1 MPKKKKKSKKL
12 VISFHA
18 ISIAIIVAAYVLLIV
33 GSYYWKDDHWYQ
45 VFNPFAKFPTDPE
58 APEYALDML
67 VRILSLCFVVIT
79 ITHVVRLLLAIL
91 GARVKRGQSLA
102 SLLSSFA
109 KYLGAIILIFAILG
123 TLGIDTTV
131 LLASAG
137 ILSLIVGLGAQP
149 LIEDIFAGI
158 FIVFEHTFEIGDI
171 IVVDGFRGTV
181 KEMGIRSTK
190 IEDAGG
196 DVKVINNSDIRTLIN
211 MTSKLST
218 AICDISISY
227 SADIKKVEKVI
238 AENLPKI
245 KERHK
250 SIVNGPTYVGVQS
263 LSDSAVILRVIAECN
278 ETMRYQVQRDIN
290 RELKLIFDKN
300 RISIPF
306 PQIVV
311 HQAEKEG
318 E

>member
-1 MPKKKKKSKKL
+1 MEKSKNKKTL
-12 VISFHA
+12 HIA
-18 ISIAIIVAAYVLLIV
+18 INVLFIAIILVVYVLLV
-33 GSYYWKDDHWYQ
+33 YGSVLWTNSHYYQ
-45 VFNPFAKFPTDPE
+45 VLNPFVEFPTDSGNQSYVPDII
-58 APEYALDML
+58 L
-67 VRILSLCFVVIT
+67 RILSLSFVIISIT
-79 ITHVVRLLLAIL
+79 YLIRFIL
-91 GARVKRGQSLA
+91 KGIGPKLKRGQALA

-123 TLGIDTTV
+123 TLGVDTTV

-158 FIVFEHTFEIGDI
+158 FIVFERTFEIGDI

-181 KEMGIRSTK
+181 KEMGIRTTK

-218 AICDISISY
+218 AVCDISISY
-227 SADIKKVEKVI
+227 NEDIEKVEQVLN
-238 AENLPKI
+238 ENLGKI
-245 KERHK
+245 KEK
-250 SIVNGPTYVGVQS
+250 YKAIVNGPTYVGVQS
-263 LSDSAVILRVIAECN
+263 LADSAVIIRVIAECN
-278 ETMRYQVQRDIN
+278 EMMRYQVQRDIN
-290 RELKLIFDKN
+290 REIKIIFEKN
-300 RISIPF
+300 NIQIPY

-311 HQAEKEG
+311 HDAKDNND
-318 E
+318 

>member
-1 MPKKKKKSKKL
+1 MLKIKKNKKAM
-12 VISFHA
+12 ITIHC
-18 ISIAIIVAAYVLLIV
+18 IIIAIIVCAYVLLIV
-33 GSYYWKDDHWYQ
+33 GSYFWNDEHWYQ
-45 VFNPFAKFPTDPE
+45 VFNPFVKFPTESKSPD
-58 APEYALDML
+58 YVLDMF
-67 VRILSLCFVVIT
+67 VRIVSLTFVVVT
-79 ITHVVRLLLAIL
+79 ITHVVRLIL
-91 GARVKRGQSLA
+91 NIIGLKIKRGQSLA
-102 SLLSSFA
+102 SLLSSFS

-158 FIVFEHTFEIGDI
+158 FIVFEHTFDIGDI

-181 KEMGIRSTK
+181 KEMGIRTTK

-196 DVKVINNSDIRTLIN
+196 DIKVINNSDIRTLIN

-227 SADIKKVEKVI
+227 TDNIEKVEKVLN
-238 AENLPKI
+238 ENLPKV
-245 KERHK
+245 KEK
-250 SIVNGPTYVGVQS
+250 YKYIANGPTYVGIQS
-263 LSDSAVILRVIAECN
+263 LSDSAVVLRVIAECN

-290 RELKLIFDKN
+290 REIKILFDKN
-300 RISIPF
+300 NITIPY

-311 HQAEKEG
+311 HTAKKDDE
-318 E
+318 

>member
-45 VFNPFAKFPTDPE
+45 VFNPFAKFPTDSE

-91 GARVKRGQSLA
+91 AARVKRGQSLA

>member
-1 MPKKKKKSKKL
+1 MVKIKKNKKVMITIHS
-12 VISFHA
+12 VI
-18 ISIAIIVAAYVLLIV
+18 IAIIVCAYVLLIV
-33 GSYYWKDDHWYQ
+33 GSYFWNDEHWYQ
-45 VFNPFAKFPTDPE
+45 VFNPFVKFPTESKSPD
-58 APEYALDML
+58 YVLDMF
-67 VRILSLCFVVIT
+67 VRIVSLTFVVIT
-79 ITHVVRLLLAIL
+79 ITHVVRLIL
-91 GARVKRGQSLA
+91 NIIGSKIKRGQSLA
-102 SLLSSFA
+102 SLLSSFS

-158 FIVFEHTFEIGDI
+158 FIVFEHTFDIGDI

-181 KEMGIRSTK
+181 KEMGIRTTK

-196 DVKVINNSDIRTLIN
+196 DIKVINNSDIRTLIN

-227 SADIKKVEKVI
+227 TDNIEKVEKVLN
-238 AENLPKI
+238 ENLPKI
-245 KERHK
+245 KEK
-250 SIVNGPTYVGVQS
+250 YKYIAKGPTYVGIQS
-263 LSDSAVILRVIAECN
+263 LSDSAVVLRVIAECN

-290 RELKLIFDKN
+290 REIKILFDKN
-300 RISIPF
+300 NITIPY

-311 HQAEKEG
+311 HTAKKDDE
-318 E
+318 

>member
-1 MPKKKKKSKKL
+1 MEKSKNKKTL
-12 VISFHA
+12 HIVINVLF
-18 ISIAIIVAAYVLLIV
+18 IAIILAVYVLLFY
-33 GSYYWKDDHWYQ
+33 GSFFWTDSHYYQ
-45 VFNPFAKFPTDPE
+45 VLNPFVDFPTDSGNQSYVPDII
-58 APEYALDML
+58 L
-67 VRILSLCFVVIT
+67 RILSLSFVIISITYLIRFILKVIGPK
-79 ITHVVRLLLAIL
+79 L
-91 GARVKRGQSLA
+91 KRGQALA

-123 TLGIDTTV
+123 TLGVDTTV

-158 FIVFEHTFEIGDI
+158 FIVFERTFEIGDI

-181 KEMGIRSTK
+181 KEMGIRTTK

-196 DVKVINNSDIRTLIN
+196 DVKVVNNSDIRTLIN

-227 SADIKKVEKVI
+227 NEDIEKVEQVLN
-238 AENLPKI
+238 ENLGKI
-245 KERHK
+245 KGK
-250 SIVNGPTYVGVQS
+250 YKAIVNGPTYVGVQS
-263 LSDSAVILRVIAECN
+263 LADSAVIIRVIAECN
-278 ETMRYQVQRDIN
+278 EMMRYQVQRDIN
-290 RELKLIFDKN
+290 REIKIIFEKN
-300 RISIPF
+300 NIQIPY

-311 HQAEKEG
+311 HDAKDNND
-318 E
+318 

>member
-1 MPKKKKKSKKL
+1 MEKRSFVTIADLSKEKIL
-12 VISFHA
+12 YMLDMAKEFEKNTNRKILDGK
-18 ISIAIIVAAYVLLIV
+18 IVATLFFEPSTRTRLSFETAANRL
-33 GSYYWKDDHWYQ
+33 G
-45 VFNPFAKFPTDPE
+45 AKVIGFTDPKVTSSSKGE
-58 APEYALDML
+58 TLKGGFQDSFYL
-67 VRILSLCFVVIT
+67 VT
-79 ITHVVRLLLAIL
+79 IEHA
-91 GARVKRGQSLA
+91 VKQA
-102 SLLSSFA
+102 WFA
-109 KYLGAIILIFAILG
+109 
-123 TLGIDTTV
+123 V
-131 LLASAG
+131 
-137 ILSLIVGLGAQP
+137 

-227 SADIKKVEKVI
+227 SADIEKVEKVI
-238 AENLPKI
+238 ANNLPAI
-245 KERHK
+245 KKRHK

>member
-1 MPKKKKKSKKL
+1 MEKSKNKKTL
-12 VISFHA
+12 QIVINVLF
-18 ISIAIIVAAYVLLIV
+18 IAIILVVYVLLFY
-33 GSYYWKDDHWYQ
+33 GSFFWTNSYYYQ
-45 VFNPFAKFPTDPE
+45 VLNPFVDFPTDSGNQSYVPDII
-58 APEYALDML
+58 L
-67 VRILSLCFVVIT
+67 RILSLSFVIISIT
-79 ITHVVRLLLAIL
+79 YLIRFIL
-91 GARVKRGQSLA
+91 KGIGPKLKRGQALA

-123 TLGIDTTV
+123 TLGVDTTV

-158 FIVFEHTFEIGDI
+158 FIVFERTFEIGDI

-181 KEMGIRSTK
+181 KEMGIRTTK

-218 AICDISISY
+218 AVCDISISY
-227 SADIKKVEKVI
+227 NEDIEKVEQVLN
-238 AENLPKI
+238 ENLGKI
-245 KERHK
+245 KEK
-250 SIVNGPTYVGVQS
+250 YKAIVNGPTYVGVQS
-263 LSDSAVILRVIAECN
+263 LADSAVIIRVIAECN
-278 ETMRYQVQRDIN
+278 EMMRYQVQRDIN
-290 RELKLIFDKN
+290 REIKIIFEKN
-300 RISIPF
+300 NIQIPY

-311 HQAEKEG
+311 HDAKDNND
-318 E
+318 

>member
-91 GARVKRGQSLA
+91 GARVKRGQSLF

-109 KYLGAIILIFAILG
+109 KYLGAIILVFAILG

>member
-1 MPKKKKKSKKL
+1 MIL
-12 VISFHA
+12 
-18 ISIAIIVAAYVLLIV
+18 
-33 GSYYWKDDHWYQ
+33 
-45 VFNPFAKFPTDPE
+45 
-58 APEYALDML
+58 
-67 VRILSLCFVVIT
+67 RILSICFVVCT
-79 ITHVVRLLLAIL
+79 ITHIVRLALKIIGPKL
-91 GARVKRGQSLA
+91 KRGQSLA

-109 KYLGAIILIFAILG
+109 KYLGAIILIFAVLG
-123 TLGIDTTV
+123 TLGVDTTV

-181 KEMGIRSTK
+181 KEMGIRTTK

-218 AICDISISY
+218 AVCDISISY
-227 SADIKKVEKVI
+227 NEDIEKVERVLN
-238 AENLPKI
+238 ENLGKI
-245 KERHK
+245 KDKYK

-263 LSDSAVILRVIAECN
+263 LSDSAVVIRIIAECN

-290 RELKLIFDKN
+290 REIKIIFDQNK
-300 RISIPF
+300 ILIPY

-311 HQAEKEG
+311 HDAKDQ
-318 E
+318 

>member
-1 MPKKKKKSKKL
+1 MLKIKKNKKAM
-12 VISFHA
+12 ITIHC
-18 ISIAIIVAAYVLLIV
+18 IIIAIIVCAYVLLIV
-33 GSYYWKDDHWYQ
+33 GSYFWNDEHWYQ
-45 VFNPFAKFPTDPE
+45 VFNPFVKFPTESKSPD
-58 APEYALDML
+58 YVLDMF
-67 VRILSLCFVVIT
+67 VRIVSLTFVVVT
-79 ITHVVRLLLAIL
+79 ITHVARLIL
-91 GARVKRGQSLA
+91 NIIGLKIKRGQSLA
-102 SLLSSFA
+102 SLLSSFS

-158 FIVFEHTFEIGDI
+158 FIVFEHTFDIGDI

-181 KEMGIRSTK
+181 KEMGIRTTK

-196 DVKVINNSDIRTLIN
+196 DIKVINNSDIRTLIN

-227 SADIKKVEKVI
+227 TDNIEKVEKVLN
-238 AENLPKI
+238 ENLPKI
-245 KERHK
+245 KEK
-250 SIVNGPTYVGVQS
+250 YKYIANGPTYVGIQS
-263 LSDSAVILRVIAECN
+263 LSDSAVVLRVIAECN

-290 RELKLIFDKN
+290 REIKILFDKN
-300 RISIPF
+300 NITIPY

-311 HQAEKEG
+311 HTAKKDDE
-318 E
+318 

>member
-1 MPKKKKKSKKL
+1 MLKIKKNKKAM
-12 VISFHA
+12 ITIHC
-18 ISIAIIVAAYVLLIV
+18 IIIAIIVCAYVLLIV
-33 GSYYWKDDHWYQ
+33 GSYFWNDEHWYQ
-45 VFNPFAKFPTDPE
+45 VFNPFVKFPTESKSPD
-58 APEYALDML
+58 YVLDMF
-67 VRILSLCFVVIT
+67 VRIVSLTFVVVT
-79 ITHVVRLLLAIL
+79 ITHVVRLIL
-91 GARVKRGQSLA
+91 NIIGLKIKRGQSLA
-102 SLLSSFA
+102 SLLSSFS

-158 FIVFEHTFEIGDI
+158 FIVFEHTFDIGDI

-181 KEMGIRSTK
+181 KEMGIRTTK

-196 DVKVINNSDIRTLIN
+196 DIKVINNSDIRTLIN

-227 SADIKKVEKVI
+227 TDNIEKVEKVLN
-238 AENLPKI
+238 ENLPKI
-245 KERHK
+245 KEK
-250 SIVNGPTYVGVQS
+250 YKYIANGPTYVGIQS
-263 LSDSAVILRVIAECN
+263 LSDSAVVLRVIAECN

-290 RELKLIFDKN
+290 REIKILFDKN
-300 RISIPF
+300 NITIPY

-311 HQAEKEG
+311 HTAKKDDE
-318 E
+318 

>member
-1 MPKKKKKSKKL
+1 MLKIKKNKKAM
-12 VISFHA
+12 ITIHC
-18 ISIAIIVAAYVLLIV
+18 IIIAIIVCAYVLLIV
-33 GSYYWKDDHWYQ
+33 GSYFWNDEHWYQ
-45 VFNPFAKFPTDPE
+45 VFNPFVKFPTESKSPD
-58 APEYALDML
+58 YVLDMF
-67 VRILSLCFVVIT
+67 VRIVSLSFVVVT
-79 ITHVVRLLLAIL
+79 ITHVVRLIL
-91 GARVKRGQSLA
+91 NIIGLKIKRGQSLA
-102 SLLSSFA
+102 SLLSSFS

-158 FIVFEHTFEIGDI
+158 FIVFEHTFDIGDI

-181 KEMGIRSTK
+181 KEMGIRTTK

-196 DVKVINNSDIRTLIN
+196 DIKVINNSDIRTLIN

-227 SADIKKVEKVI
+227 TDNIEKVEKVLN
-238 AENLPKI
+238 ENLPKI
-245 KERHK
+245 KEK
-250 SIVNGPTYVGVQS
+250 YKYIANGPTYVGIQS
-263 LSDSAVILRVIAECN
+263 LSDSAVVLRVIAECN

-290 RELKLIFDKN
+290 REIKILFDKN
-300 RISIPF
+300 NITIPY

-311 HQAEKEG
+311 HTAKKDDE
-318 E
+318 

>member
-1 MPKKKKKSKKL
+1 MLKIKKNKKAM
-12 VISFHA
+12 ITIHC
-18 ISIAIIVAAYVLLIV
+18 IIIAIIVCAYVLLIV
-33 GSYYWKDDHWYQ
+33 GSYFWNDEHWYQ
-45 VFNPFAKFPTDPE
+45 VFNPFVKFPTESKSPD
-58 APEYALDML
+58 YVLDMF
-67 VRILSLCFVVIT
+67 VRIVSLTFVVVT
-79 ITHVVRLLLAIL
+79 ITHVVRLIL
-91 GARVKRGQSLA
+91 NIIGLKIKRGQSLA
-102 SLLSSFA
+102 SLLSSFS

-158 FIVFEHTFEIGDI
+158 FIVFEHTFDIGDI

-181 KEMGIRSTK
+181 KEMGIRTTK

-196 DVKVINNSDIRTLIN
+196 DIKVINNSDIRTLIN

-227 SADIKKVEKVI
+227 TDNIEKVEKVLN
-238 AENLPKI
+238 ENLPKI
-245 KERHK
+245 KEK
-250 SIVNGPTYVGVQS
+250 YKYIAKGPTYVGIQS
-263 LSDSAVILRVIAECN
+263 LSDSAVVLRVIAECN

-290 RELKLIFDKN
+290 REIKILFDKN
-300 RISIPF
+300 NITIPY

-311 HQAEKEG
+311 HTAKKDDE
-318 E
+318 

>member
-12 VISFHA
+12 VISLHA
-18 ISIAIIVAAYVLLIV
+18 ISIAVILAAYVLLIV

-45 VFNPFAKFPTDPE
+45 VFNPFAKFPTDPD

-67 VRILSLCFVVIT
+67 LRILSLCFVVVT

-91 GARVKRGQSLA
+91 GARVKRGQSLF

-109 KYLGAIILIFAILG
+109 KY
-123 TLGIDTTV
+123 
-131 LLASAG
+131 SAG

-227 SADIKKVEKVI
+227 SADIEKVEKVI
-238 AENLPKI
+238 AANLPAI
-245 KERHK
+245 KKRHK

-300 RISIPF
+300 GISIPF

>member
-1 MPKKKKKSKKL
+1 MPKIKKNKKAM
-12 VISFHA
+12 ITIHC
-18 ISIAIIVAAYVLLIV
+18 IIIAIIVCAYVLLIV
-33 GSYYWKDDHWYQ
+33 GSYFWNDEHWYQ
-45 VFNPFAKFPTDPE
+45 VFNPFVTFPTESTSPDYVLE
-58 APEYALDML
+58 MF
-67 VRILSLCFVVIT
+67 VRIVSLSFVVIT
-79 ITHVVRLLLAIL
+79 ITHVVRLIL
-91 GARVKRGQSLA
+91 NIIGLRIKRGQSLA
-102 SLLSSFA
+102 SLLSSFS

-149 LIEDIFAGI
+149 LIEDIFAGV
-158 FIVFEHTFEIGDI
+158 FIVFEHTFDIGDI

-181 KEMGIRSTK
+181 KEMGIRTTK

-196 DVKVINNSDIRTLIN
+196 DIKVINNSDIRTLIN

-227 SADIKKVEKVI
+227 TDNIEKVEKVLN
-238 AENLPKI
+238 ENLPKI
-245 KERHK
+245 KEK
-250 SIVNGPTYVGVQS
+250 YKYIANGPTYVGIQS
-263 LSDSAVILRVIAECN
+263 LSDSAVVLRVIAECN

-290 RELKLIFDKN
+290 REIKILFDKN
-300 RISIPF
+300 NITIPY

-311 HQAEKEG
+311 HTVKKDDE
-318 E
+318 